1 MRRFPAFLLVLIA
14 LAFVPLSCSDL
25 SVDPAEEDLTASP
38 APTSARASAALP
50 FDIGLDEAQKQML
63 FRVLAGVTE
72 PERIATEDHQAM
84 VQQLSDARAQIIAVH
99 EEKVFELQQSDLT
112 PEEQAQ
118 QAQAQEALRDFA
130 LSFMDKSL
138 AALARDASATV
149 APTLPLPR
157 IAPEALAP
165 MEHRAAAP
173 TIFCVQPPNGRV
185 GELVLIFGTNFD
197 FGAIPFF
204 GSVPSIPLFTLSSPF
219 NVPFFGRLSVMITPV
234 PPNIFQGNTPLTIE
248 FNGERSEPTPFRVRL
263 FGDTYDQGPDPELWC
278 SNPQEGGFLQPVLL
292 LGFDFDED
300 SDPFFGSIPALNLG
314 TFTLPF
320 EIPFFGTFSGMLTL
334 NPRLFPGDVGITVRR
349 DGDQTESVPFEVR

>member
-1 MRRFPAFLLVLIA
+1 
-14 LAFVPLSCSDL
+14 
-25 SVDPAEEDLTASP
+25 
-38 APTSARASAALP
+38 
-50 FDIGLDEAQKQML
+50 ML
-63 FRVLAGVTE
+63 FQVLAGVTE
-72 PERIATEDHQAM
+72 PERIAEEDHQAM
-84 VQQLSDARAQIIAVH
+84 VQQLTDARAQIVAIH
-99 EEKVFELQQSDLT
+99 EEKTFALQQADLS
-112 PEEQAQ
+112 PEERTQ
-118 QAQAQEALRDFA
+118 QAQAHEALRDFA
-130 LSFMDKSL
+130 LSFMDQSL
-138 AALARDASATV
+138 GALKRDASAAL
-149 APTLPLPR
+149 APMSPLPR
-157 IAPEALAP
+157 MVPEALAP
-165 MEHRAAAP
+165 IEQRAAAP

-204 GSVPSIPLFTLSSPF
+204 GSVPSIPLFTLASPF
-219 NVPFFGRLSVMITPV
+219 EVPFFGRLSVMITPV

-320 EIPFFGTFSGMLTL
+320 EIPFFGTFSGMITL
-334 NPRLFPGDVGITVRR
+334 NPRLLPGNTNITVRR
-349 DGDQTESVPFEVR
+349 DGDRTERIPFTVR